1 MVVFAPAKINL
12 GLHVM
17 GRLPNGYHEIETLLY
32 PIPWQD
38 AVEVVLSERADS
50 EDFTIS
56 QYGPTEV
63 KGLPAK
69 ENLVY
74 KAYALIAKDFELPK
88 LDFHVLKTVPSQAG
102 LGGGSSDAVA
112 ALMAV
117 NQLCELKLSH
127 DQLRVYAS
135 QIGSDCPFFVEA
147 KPTLASGTGI
157 TLTPFELSLKGVH
170 IAVLHPGVGMS
181 TAEAYASITPKTAE
195 MPLSEALARPKSEWR
210 EALINNFQVP
220 VSQKLPQIQT
230 LIDFLYEKGAWYAA
244 MSGSGSAVF
253 GLFDESPPF
262 RSGDNPIPEVVHSF
276 VGTLD

>member
-12 GLHVM
+12 GLHVL
-17 GRLPNGYHEIETLLY
+17 GRLPNGYHEIETLLD
-32 PIPWQD
+32 PLPWKD
-38 AVEVVLSERADS
+38 AVEVVLSERTDS
-50 EDFTIS
+50 EDVTIT
-56 QYGPTEV
+56 QYGPTAV
-63 KGLPAK
+63 DGLSIK
-69 ENLVY
+69 DNLIY
-74 KAYALIAKDFELPK
+74 KAYALLAKDFSLPK

-112 ALMAV
+112 ALKAV

-147 KPTLASGTGI
+147 KPTIASGTGT

-181 TAEAYASITPKTAE
+181 TAEAYSTITPKAPE
-195 MPLSEALARPKSEWR
+195 LSLSETLVLPRSKWR
-210 EALINNFQVP
+210 KAVVNDFQGTVA
-220 VSQKLPQIQT
+220 QKLPQIQT
-230 LIDFLYEKGAWYAA
+230 LIDFLYEMGAWYAA

-262 RSGDNPIPEVVHSF
+262 RSGDKPIPEIVHSF
-276 VGTLD
+276 VGILE